1 MALGARTILGYR
13 GSNQIFQ
20 RRLVDLVAFMEVN
33 RSRFLCIEP
42 CIEEPARVRKICALE
57 EVHLHISLES
67 THRYNQ
73 PVVRKHRGAPLP
85 LFGNLGISF
94 VDDLTK
100 PGYRFAA
107 PVRQFRDLFVDKL
120 GSAHNGLLLF

>member
-1 MALGARTILGYR
+1 MDLEEILLSCLDQDFGLLACGVRTILGYG

-20 RRLVDLVAFMEVN
+20 RRLVDLVGFMEVN
-33 RSRFLCIEP
+33 CSRFLCIEP
-42 CIEEPARVRKICALE
+42 CIEELAWVRKICALE

-73 PVVRKHRGAPLP
+73 PIVRKHRSVPLA
-85 LFGNLGISF
+85 LFGDLGISF

-100 PGYRFAA
+100 FGYCFAA
-107 PVRQFRDLFVDKL
+107 LVR
-120 GSAHNGLLLF
+120 